1 MSPRPFKSS
10 IASGLGFSGLGFSGL
25 AFAGVALLGLS
36 GCKENERSAGSSA
49 APLQG
54 ASGHSPSPRAPLDA
68 GAAVEGFGR
77 EPFPT
82 AAAALEAAL
91 RWGHPRV
98 VAFGEVHAPKDA
110 RVPSATERFRTELLP
125 LLAPRAGTLVV
136 EAWQPSGCNA
146 AVEAKIAKTNQEVV
160 QNQAKQNP
168 NEYLALAQD
177 AKTRGL
183 NPLPLR
189 PTCEESARVA
199 DAGAA
204 DLSTMLETVTQVAQ
218 RTLEGALSR
227 SPAPQ
232 LTLFYGGA
240 LHNDLRPG
248 PDRAGWSFGPA
259 LDRASEGGFVE
270 IDLVVPEFIKDTDV
284 WKSLPWRSAYDEPR
298 DGATV
303 QLLSRT
309 GKSFVLVFA
318 RTNVA
323 P

>member
-1 MSPRPFKSS
+1 M
-10 IASGLGFSGLGFSGL
+10 
-25 AFAGVALLGLS
+25 
-36 GCKENERSAGSSA
+36 
-49 APLQG
+49 
-54 ASGHSPSPRAPLDA
+54 
-68 GAAVEGFGR
+68 
-77 EPFPT
+77 
-82 AAAALEAAL
+82 
-91 RWGHPRV
+91 
-98 VAFGEVHAPKDA
+98 AFGEVHAPKDA
-110 RVPSATERFRTELLP
+110 RVASATQRFRQELLP

-160 QNQAKQNP
+160 QNQAKENP

-177 AKTRGL
+177 AKARGL
-183 NPLPLR
+183 VPLPLR
-189 PTCEESARVA
+189 PTCDESARVA

-204 DLSTMLETVTQVAQ
+204 DLQTMLETVTLVAQ
-218 RTLEGALSR
+218 RTLEGAFAR

-240 LHNDLRPG
+240 LHNDLNPSAE
-248 PDRAGWSFGPA
+248 RASWSFGPA
-259 LDRASEGGFVE
+259 LERTSAGGFVE
-270 IDLVVPEFIKDTDV
+270 IDLVVPEFIKDTEV
-284 WKSLPWRSAYDEPR
+284 WKSLPWRSAYDEQR

-318 RTNVA
+318 RTPAA